1 MDSDYIKWMPFI
13 TGVLSALIAAVVACF
28 IAMLNNHTARVKSQ
42 NEWRRDRAVEVIME
56 FRTAMKEYDNALHL
70 KAIELSEQNC
80 YDKSDAKHFL
90 IINSLCDDKIDSLAI
105 AKEKLELFAPQTVR
119 KELMKAYIS
128 YTDDILDYYASYA
141 IHGPQGISKTDID
154 MQPLFLKIIDNLK

>member
-56 FRTAMKEYDNALHL
+56 FRTAMKEYDNALNL

-141 IHGPQGISKTDID
+141 IHEPQGISKTDID